1 MRIAVISDIHSNIY
15 ALDKVIEDIK
25 SKNVDMIICT
35 GDLVGYGTRPNEVI
49 HKMKEEKILTIMGNY
64 DDAIG
69 NLKIVC
75 GCDYKDPKDAEKASL
90 SMHFTSYETT
100 DENKKYLR
108 NLPKEATF
116 TFNNKTIR
124 FVHGSTR
131 VINEYLKEN
140 SKEAEEVMNEL
151 VEDIL
156 VCGHTHIP
164 YAKYYGEKLLVNAGS
179 VGKPKT
185 NKPDANYVIIEIC
198 DTNVEVEIIEV
209 SYNFEKMAKEIA
221 VRGHRDE
228 ASLGIRFVKHTRTE
242 FTETSRNGWS
252 RTVMDNGTI
261 VLMTSP
267 YQSRFAGK
275 VIEELLLQKLPY
287 LRNFT
292 VSVYEIYDKKQDLIF
307 IKNPEKAEHNC
318 DVSLYVSAGDLLS
331 RKTGTELLKRHKDYW
346 HDYGNG
352 KYDDATEKFLVGPFV
367 QSFLAATQEFADKEE
382 N

>member
-25 SKNVDMIICT
+25 SKNVDMVVCT

-75 GCDYKDPKDAEKASL
+75 GCDYPEPKDAEKAGL
-90 SMHFTSYETT
+90 SMHFTSQETT

-108 NLPKEATF
+108 NLPKEAIF

-185 NKPDANYVIIEIC
+185 NKPYANY
-198 DTNVEVEIIEV
+198 EIIEV
-209 SYNFEKMAKEIA
+209 CYNFEKMAKEI
-221 VRGHRDE
+221 
-228 ASLGIRFVKHTRTE
+228 
-242 FTETSRNGWS
+242 
-252 RTVMDNGTI
+252 
-261 VLMTSP
+261 
-267 YQSRFAGK
+267 
-275 VIEELLLQKLPY
+275 
-287 LRNFT
+287 
-292 VSVYEIYDKKQDLIF
+292 
-307 IKNPEKAEHNC
+307 
-318 DVSLYVSAGDLLS
+318 
-331 RKTGTELLKRHKDYW
+331 
-346 HDYGNG
+346 
-352 KYDDATEKFLVGPFV
+352 
-367 QSFLAATQEFADKEE
+367 EE
-382 N
+382 NEILPDDFARLIREGSVK